1 MDLFYI
7 RKNGR
12 KANDCKECANKRNRN
27 NAIKNKELKAK
38 YRESSRLKLTPEE
51 IIEEHEPEN
60 QCSNCGYK
68 FDGRLETCPKCKVE
82 FDWD

>member
-1 MDLFYI
+1 MTEKTKVSDEERAF
-7 RKNGR
+7 
-12 KANDCKECANKRNRN
+12 
-27 NAIKNKELKAK
+27 LKSQLN
-38 YRESSRLKLTPEE
+38 EFRLKKQQPQEPRQLEIELDLKEVEPE
-51 IIEEHEPEN
+51 IIEEHEHEN

>member
-1 MDLFYI
+1 MTEKTSVTDEE
-7 RKNGR
+7 
-12 KANDCKECANKRNRN
+12 KAFLKSQLNEFRTKKQQPQEP
-27 NAIKNKELKAK
+27 KEL
-38 YRESSRLKLTPEE
+38 EIELDLKEVEPE

>member
-1 MDLFYI
+1 MAY
-7 RKNGR
+7 
-12 KANDCKECANKRNRN
+12 
-27 NAIKNKELKAK
+27 NKEELEAMKKALTDFRTKKQQPQESKQLEIELDLK
-38 YRESSRLKLTPEE
+38 EVEPE

-68 FDGRLETCPKCKVE
+68 FDGRLEICPKCKVE